1 MRLRFEDWI
10 YDGDV
15 RQLSRGETPIRLT
28 PKAFELLGALLE
40 SRPKALS
47 KSAIHDRVW
56 PDTFVSE
63 ATLASVVSEL
73 RAALGDDSKAPR
85 FVRTVHGHGYA
96 FSGAAVEEPAA
107 PPRTISRYRRLSLGP
122 AVALLAV
129 GLGII
134 GAGALAWKAL
144 RGPASPAA
152 SPSLAVLPL
161 RDLSNEPEQAYVVD
175 GLTEALMTSLARVGG
190 LRVVARTS
198 VMRYKDGTRP
208 IPEIAKELGVDLL
221 VDGSALRNGGRVR
234 ITARLID
241 APRDRQLWTRTYEG
255 PVEESAQ
262 LPDRIARDVAEAARL
277 KLTAQQQARLSAA
290 RPVDPDAYNAYLKGR
305 YQLARDSLE
314 ANRKAVELFQ
324 ESLGRDPTYAPAY
337 AHLANAYLTL
347 GSVWAGEPPRPMRA
361 LAAAA
366 AQKALELDPDL
377 ADGHTHLG
385 NTRLREWDF
394 AGAQRDFLRATE
406 LDPSSAD
413 AHSGY
418 SYYLIVQN
426 RMEEAVKEARTAET
440 LDPLDVR
447 TRRGVGYALFH
458 ARRYDEAIAHYQGLV
473 ATEPRD
479 VFTRWFLAWSYSA
492 RGRHEEAVAELQRAV
507 ELSDRGPA
515 LVGALAGVLAR
526 AGRASEARALLAE
539 IHEVSRRRYVSPGA
553 FIPPLVALG
562 EHDQAF
568 EWLERGFQDRI
579 NLMIFINS
587 VEALDPL
594 RHDPRFRD
602 LVERIGLPLPEKP

>member
-1 MRLRFEDWI
+1 M
-10 YDGDV
+10 
-15 RQLSRGETPIRLT
+15 
-28 PKAFELLGALLE
+28 
-40 SRPKALS
+40 S

-56 PDTFVSE
+56 PATFVSE

-73 RAALGDDSKAPR
+73 RAALGDDPKAPR

-107 PPRTISRYRRLSLGP
+107 PPRTISRYRSLSLGP
-122 AVALLAV
+122 AVALLAA

-152 SPSLAVLPL
+152 PPSLAVLPL
-161 RDLSNEPEQAYVVD
+161 RDLSKDPEQAYVVD
-175 GLTEALMTSLARVGG
+175 GLTEALMTSLVRVGG

-198 VMRYKDGTRP
+198 VMRYKDGARP

-221 VDGSALRNGGRVR
+221 VDGSALRSGGRVQL
-234 ITARLID
+234 TARLID
-241 APRDRQLWTRTYEG
+241 APRNRQLWTRTYEG

-277 KLTAQQQARLSAA
+277 KLTAQQQARLAAA
-290 RPVDPDAYNAYLKGR
+290 RPVDPDAYNSYLKGR
-305 YQLARDSLE
+305 YQLARGTLE
-314 ANRKAVELFQ
+314 SNRKAIELLQ
-324 ESLGRDPTYAPAY
+324 ESLGRDPAYAPAY
-337 AHLANAYLTL
+337 ANLANAYFTL

-377 ADGHTHLG
+377 ADGHTYLG
-385 NTRLREWDF
+385 NTKLRDWDF
-394 AGAQRDFLRATE
+394 AGAKREFLRAIE
-406 LDPSSAD
+406 LDPSSAS
-413 AHSGY
+413 AHDGY

-426 RMEEAVKEARTAET
+426 RMDEAVKEARTAET

-447 TRRGVGYALFH
+447 MRRGVAYALFH
-458 ARRYDEAIAHYQGLV
+458 AHRYDEAIAQYQGVV
-473 ATEPRD
+473 ATEPGD
-479 VFTRWFLAWSYSA
+479 TFTRWLLAWSYSA

-507 ELSDRGPA
+507 ELSDRGPTM
-515 LVGALAGVLAR
+515 VGALAGALAR
-526 AGRASEARALLAE
+526 AGRASEARSLLAE
-539 IHEVSRRRYVSPGA
+539 IHETSRRRYVSPAA
-553 FIPPLVALG
+553 FVFPLVALG
-562 EHDQAF
+562 EHEQAF
-568 EWLERGFQDRI
+568 RWLERGFEERI
-579 NLMIFINS
+579 NLMIFVNS

-594 RHDPRFRD
+594 RRDPRFRD
-602 LVERIGLPLPEKP
+602 LVQRIGLPNQ

>member
-1 MRLRFEDWI
+1 MRLRFEGWI
-10 YDGDV
+10 YDPDV

-73 RAALGDDSKAPR
+73 RAALGDDPKAPR

-107 PPRTISRYRRLSLGP
+107 PPRTTSRYRRLSLGP
-122 AVALLAV
+122 AIALAV

-144 RGPASPAA
+144 GGPASPAA
-152 SPSLAVLPL
+152 PPSLAVLPL
-161 RDLSNEPEQAYVVD
+161 RDLSKDPEQAYVVD
-175 GLTEALMTSLARVGG
+175 GLTEALMTSLVRVGG

-198 VMRYKDGTRP
+198 VMRYKDGARP

-221 VDGSALRNGGRVR
+221 VDGSALRSGGRVQL
-234 ITARLID
+234 TARLID

-277 KLTAQQQARLSAA
+277 KLTAQQQARLAAA
-290 RPVDPDAYNAYLKGR
+290 RPVDPDAYNSYLKGR
-305 YQLARDSLE
+305 YQLARGTLE
-314 ANRKAVELFQ
+314 SNRKAIELLQ
-324 ESLGRDPTYAPAY
+324 ESLGRGPAYAPAY
-337 AHLANAYLTL
+337 ANLANAYFTL

-377 ADGHTHLG
+377 ADGHTYLG
-385 NTRLREWDF
+385 NTKLRDWDF
-394 AGAQRDFLRATE
+394 AGAKREFLRAIE
-406 LDPSSAD
+406 LDPSSAS
-413 AHSGY
+413 AHDGY

-426 RMEEAVKEARTAET
+426 RMDEALKEARTAET

-447 TRRGVGYALFH
+447 MRRGVAYALFH
-458 ARRYDEAIAHYQGLV
+458 AHRYDEAIAQYQGVV
-473 ATEPRD
+473 ATEPGD
-479 VFTRWFLAWSYSA
+479 TFTRWLLAWSYSA

-507 ELSDRGPA
+507 ELSDRGPTM
-515 LVGALAGVLAR
+515 VGALAGALAR
-526 AGRASEARALLAE
+526 AGRASEARSLLAE
-539 IHEVSRRRYVSPGA
+539 IHETSRRRYVSPAA
-553 FIPPLVALG
+553 FVFPLVALG
-562 EHDQAF
+562 EHEQAF
-568 EWLERGFQDRI
+568 QWLERGFEERI

-594 RHDPRFRD
+594 RRDPRFRD
-602 LVERIGLPLPEKP
+602 LVQRIGLPNQ